1 MAEYLIGRNTTSGA
15 HKKYNPKDWDSMT
28 CRKEMQKVKDK
39 AHSRKLE
46 TFMKVCSNFT
56 PAMKYFFLENFSSPV
71 SYYQSMT
78 AYTRSVATNSMVG
91 HILGLGDRH
100 TNNILIDNYT
110 GEIIHIDLGIAF
122 DQGKILPLPETVSYT
137 FNVWLR
143 NEFPRLDTLQTDAR
157 HGGRVWMLRGGG
169 RVQTVL

>member
-1 MAEYLIGRNTTSGA
+1 MFAEWCQNTQPMAEYLIGRDTKSGA
-15 HKKYNPKDWDSMT
+15 HKKYNPKDWDSLT
-28 CRKEMQKVKDK
+28 CRKEMQKVAKH
-39 AHSRKLE
+39 AHSKKLE
-46 TFMKVCSNFT
+46 AFMKVCSNFT

-71 SYYQSMT
+71 SYYQSVT

-122 DQGKILPLPETVSYT
+122 DQGKILPAPETVSL
-137 FNVWLR
+137 NIVIL
-143 NEFPRLDTLQTDAR
+143 
-157 HGGRVWMLRGGG
+157 
-169 RVQTVL
+169 

>member
-1 MAEYLIGRNTTSGA
+1 MSEMISILILSLTLIVLFTEWCQNTQPMAEYLIGRDNRSGA
-15 HKKYNPKDWDSMT
+15 HKKYNPKEWDSLT
-28 CRKEMQKVKDK
+28 CRKEMAKVAK
-39 AHSRKLE
+39 HSHSKKME
-46 TFMKVCSNFT
+46 MFMRVCSNFS

-100 TNNILIDNYT
+100 TNNILIDNNT

-122 DQGKILPLPETVSYT
+122 DQGKILPTPETVSYG
-137 FNVWLR
+137 FNV
-143 NEFPRLDTLQTDAR
+143 
-157 HGGRVWMLRGGG
+157 
-169 RVQTVL
+169 